1 MHVEA
6 QLREPRRDRGRHRG
20 FADTAFPEHHDETV
34 AGGRDFVHEIGE
46 RPASLSGQQWFD
58 RLSNAYATDYMAL
71 SGGRGAFKLTPE
83 ELEAAR
89 NASLQ

>member
-1 MHVEA
+1 MSEKSVVIHV
-6 QLREPRRDRGRHRG
+6 RFYNDGS
-20 FADTAFPEHHDETV
+20 
-34 AGGRDFVHEIGE
+34 VHEIGE

-58 RLSNAYATDYMAL
+58 RLSNAYAMDYMAL